1 MILGT
6 KNAPGRPKTDIGGP
20 CQKPYINVTF
30 WGYFSS
36 SRGGKTSF
44 GMENSDSKGNSMIFS
59 VLERSV
65 WSWEA
70 QKPQYSYR
78 NIKVS
83 SPGWPGTP
91 QDHGNIIPELN
102 LT

>member
-1 MILGT
+1 MLLGIG
-6 KNAPGRPKTDIGGP
+6 NSSGGPKIDIGGP
-20 CQKPYINVTF
+20 CPKPYINVTF
-30 WGYFSS
+30 WGHFVS

-44 GMENSDSKGNSMIFS
+44 ELEKSNFNGDFLIFS
-59 VLERSV
+59 VLERPV

-83 SPGWPGTP
+83 SPGRPGTP
-91 QDHGNIIPELN
+91 QNH
-102 LT
+102 